1 MLTHWVLG
9 IVFLHSNKIW
19 MARWNIVSLRKVPSQ
34 MTEVPDNRTSQMA
47 ELKHTEKIYN
57 MTVIPQHLKIH
68 CWNKELGRYILYIQ
82 EFLSIVIHQVST
94 FEYTVYIFLIHY
106 FNIKFWRLKKYR
118 YIANSLR
125 LFKIQPSDT
134 FGYLAL
140 RSSETAPFRKHII
153 TNQLFDRAIELYSF
167 TARFI

>member
-1 MLTHWVLG
+1 M
-9 IVFLHSNKIW
+9 N
-19 MARWNIVSLRKVPSQ
+19 RWNIVLLRKVPSQ

-125 LFKIQPSDT
+125 LFKIQPSET

-140 RSSETAPFRKHII
+140 RSSETAPLRKHIS
-153 TNQLFDRAIELYSF
+153 QLFDRAIGLLRVSYNTANLYCICLSACF
-167 TARFI
+167 MFA